1 LVAFAEKSNRFK
13 KLFVIQEVADPGVM
27 AFNVYLRGMPF
38 VVTVDDLLPFINS
51 NGISTPMFANIG
63 LDGGLNGPL
72 LEKLWAKMS
81 GTYERTAAGWQHE
94 ALHVLTGAPS
104 YDYLT
109 SSYTSD

>member
-1 LVAFAEKSNRFK
+1 
-13 KLFVIQEVADPGVM
+13 M
-27 AFNVYLRGMPF
+27 AFNVFVRGMPF

-51 NGISTPMFANIG
+51 DGVTTPFFANIG
-63 LDGGLNGPL
+63 YDGALAGPL

-94 ALHVLTGAPS
+94 ALHVLTGAPA

-109 SSYTSD
+109 STYTSD